1 MENSLHI
8 LAEKVGANVLVV
20 VFVSTFSNI
29 STEMLSLINSSGI
42 IYRKVQSTK
51 SYLHMKYV
59 DIDFNQAFAAT
70 TNFTTQTINSNYR
83 FMDQR
88 NIVKGLYFL
97 ITTIITNYNM
107 TIDELN
113 KLTNCQIFDKIF
125 NK

>member
-1 MENSLHI
+1 
-8 LAEKVGANVLVV
+8 
-20 VFVSTFSNI
+20 
-29 STEMLSLINSSGI
+29 
-42 IYRKVQSTK
+42 
-51 SYLHMKYV
+51 MKYV